1 MTKPAAFIHH
11 SAFVVSDLEKTRE
24 FYVDV
29 LGFEEIHRPT
39 DFVFHG
45 AYFRLGE
52 AEIHV
57 VQEKTPGRLRENAPN
72 WELDELQTG
81 LVHHVAIMVDDWRP
95 LLERVQA
102 RGEDRVGGFR
112 VRDDF
117 VEQVY
122 VADPDG
128 NIIELLQQHD
138 EASGRRRRQQI
149 FDEGIAVPVAPG
161 YPLIDPREKYG
172 EA

>member
-1 MTKPAAFIHH
+1 MTASEAWIHH
-11 SAFVVSDLEKTRE
+11 SAFVVSDLDKTRE
-24 FYVDV
+24 FYVGL

-39 DFVFHG
+39 DFIFHG
-45 AYFRLGE
+45 AYFRLGS

-57 VQEKTPGRLRENAPN
+57 VREDRPGRLADHDPQ
-72 WELDELQTG
+72 WTPDELATG
-81 LVHHVAIMVDDWRP
+81 LVHHVAIMVPSFEPFLDA
-95 LLERVQA
+95 LAAAGQE
-102 RGEDRVGGFR
+102 RVGGFR

-122 VADPDG
+122 IADPDG
-128 NIIELLQQHD
+128 NVIELLQQHD
-138 EASGRRRRQQI
+138 EASGRHRRQQI

-172 EA
+172 EP

>member
-1 MTKPAAFIHH
+1 MTDRGAHLHH
-11 SAFVVSDLEKTRE
+11 VALVVSDLDRTRA

-29 LGFEEIHRPT
+29 LGFEEIRRPT

-45 AYFRLGE
+45 AYFRLGD

-57 VQEKTPGRLRENAPN
+57 VREKTPGRLRANAPH

-81 LVHHVAIMVDDWRP
+81 LVHHVALMVDD
-95 LLERVQA
+95 LEPYLSALQA
-102 RGEDRVGGFR
+102 RGLDRVGGFR

-128 NIIELLQQHD
+128 NVIELLRQHD
-138 EASGRRRRQQI
+138 PASGRARRQQI
-149 FDEGIAVPVAPG
+149 YDEGIAVPVAPG
-161 YPLIDPREKYG
+161 YPLVDPRETYG

>member
-1 MTKPAAFIHH
+1 MSRTRAYLHH
-11 SAFVVSDLEKTRE
+11 AAFVVSDLAATRS
-24 FYVDV
+24 FYVAV

-45 AYFRLGE
+45 AYFRLGD

-57 VQEKTPGRLRENAPN
+57 VQENTPGRLRDNAPN
-72 WELDELQTG
+72 WETDELQTG
-81 LVHHVAIMVDDWRP
+81 LVHHVAIMVESFEPYLAALR
-95 LLERVQA
+95 A
-102 RGEDRVGGFR
+102 RGLERVGGFR

-128 NIIELLQQHD
+128 NVIELLQQLD
-138 EASGRRRRQQI
+138 EPTGRRRRQQI
-149 FDEGIAVPVAPG
+149 YDEGVAVPVAPG
-161 YPLIDPREKYG
+161 FPLIDPRERYG
-172 EA
+172 EP

>member
-1 MTKPAAFIHH
+1 MSTPKAYLHH
-11 SAFVVSDLEKTRE
+11 AAFVVSDLDQTRT

-45 AYFRLGE
+45 AYFRLGD

-57 VQEKTPGRLRENAPN
+57 VREKTAGRLRRNAPH
-72 WELDELQTG
+72 WDGDELQTG
-81 LVHHVAIMVDDWRP
+81 LVHHVAIMVDSFEPYLSALRDRG
-95 LLERVQA
+95 LE
-102 RGEDRVGGFR
+102 RVGGFR

-122 VADPDG
+122 LADPDG
-128 NIIELLQQHD
+128 NIIELLQQLD
-138 EASGRRRRQQI
+138 ESTGRRRRQQI
-149 FDEGIAVPVAPG
+149 YDQGIAVPVAPG
-161 YPLIDPREKYG
+161 YPLVDPREKYG

>member
-1 MTKPAAFIHH
+1 MTTPSAYLHH
-11 SAFVVSDLEKTRE
+11 AAFVVSDLDRTRD
-24 FYVDV
+24 FYVGV

-45 AYFRLGE
+45 AYFRLGD

-57 VQEKTPGRLRENAPN
+57 VREKTAGRLRDNPPR

-81 LVHHVAIMVDDWRP
+81 LVHHVAIMVGA
-95 LLERVQA
+95 LEPYLEALQT
-102 RGEDRVGGFR
+102 RGMDRVGGFR
-112 VRDDF
+112 VRDDY

-122 VADPDG
+122 IADPDG
-128 NIIELLQQHD
+128 NVIELLRQHD

-149 FDEGIAVPVAPG
+149 YDEGLAVPVAPG
-161 YPLIDPREKYG
+161 YPLINPREKYG
-172 EA
+172 EP

>member
-1 MTKPAAFIHH
+1 MTKPTAFIHH

-57 VQEKTPGRLRENAPN
+57 VKEKTPGRLRDNAPN
-72 WELDELQTG
+72 WETDELQTG
-81 LVHHVAIMVDDWRP
+81 LVHHVAIMVESFEPYLAALR
-95 LLERVQA
+95 A
-102 RGEDRVGGFR
+102 RGLERVGGFR

-128 NIIELLQQHD
+128 NVIELLQQLD
-138 EASGRRRRQQI
+138 EPTGRRRRQQI
-149 FDEGIAVPVAPG
+149 YDEGIAVPVAPG
-161 YPLIDPREKYG
+161 FPLIDPRERYG
-172 EA
+172 EP

>member
-1 MTKPAAFIHH
+1 MSKPTAFMHH
-11 SAFVVSDLEKTRE
+11 VAFVVSDLDKTRE

-57 VQEKTPGRLRENAPN
+57 VREKAPGRLKDNSPN
-72 WELDELQTG
+72 WEADELQTG
-81 LVHHVAIMVDDWRP
+81 LVHHIAIMVDDWRP
-95 LLERVQA
+95 MLAAVHA
-102 RGEDRVGGFR
+102 RGGDRVGGFR

-117 VEQVY
+117 VEQLY
-122 VADPDG
+122 IADPDG

-138 EASGRRRRQQI
+138 EAGGRRRRQQI
-149 FDEGIAVPVAPG
+149 YDEGIAVPVAPG
-161 YPLIDPREKYG
+161 YPLINPRDKYG
-172 EA
+172 EP

>member
-1 MTKPAAFIHH
+1 MAALNAYLHH
-11 SAFVVSDLEKTRE
+11 AAFVVSDLDRTRE

-45 AYFRLGE
+45 AYFKLGE

-57 VQEKTPGRLRENAPN
+57 VREKTPGRLRAHPPN
-72 WELDELQTG
+72 WDPDELQTG
-81 LVHHVAIMVDDWRP
+81 LVHHVAIMVDDFGP
-95 LLERVQA
+95 YLDALHA
-102 RGEDRVGGFR
+102 RGLERVGGFR

-128 NIIELLQQHD
+128 NVVELLCQHE
-138 EASGRRRRQQI
+138 EAAGRARRQQI
-149 FDEGIAVPVAPG
+149 YDEGIAVPVAPG
-161 YPLIDPREKYG
+161 YPVTDPREKYG

>member
-1 MTKPAAFIHH
+1 MTKRGAFIHH
-11 SAFVVSDLEKTRE
+11 SAFVVADLDRTRE

-29 LGFEEIHRPT
+29 LGFEEIHRPM

-57 VQEKTPGRLRENAPN
+57 VQESAPGRLRDNAPN
-72 WELDELQTG
+72 WSIDELRTG

-95 LLERVQA
+95 MLAAVQA
-102 RGEDRVGGFR
+102 RGGDRVGGFR

-122 VADPDG
+122 LADPDG
-128 NIIELLQQHD
+128 NILELLQQHS
-138 EASGRRRRQQI
+138 EASGRHRRQQI
-149 FDEGIAVPVAPG
+149 YDEGIAVPVAPG

-172 EA
+172 EP

>member
-1 MTKPAAFIHH
+1 
-11 SAFVVSDLEKTRE
+11 
-24 FYVDV
+24 
-29 LGFEEIHRPT
+29 
-39 DFVFHG
+39 
-45 AYFRLGE
+45 
-52 AEIHV
+52 
-57 VQEKTPGRLRENAPN
+57 
-72 WELDELQTG
+72 
-81 LVHHVAIMVDDWRP
+81 MVDDWRP
-95 LLERVQA
+95 LLAKVQA